1 MKKFVDSYLE
11 SSWKHVVNSIIDK
24 DLSQLTSEL
33 NRVQEIS
40 TQTGIENRAK
50 IMELEEINKDLSNKL
65 SAVELKLSSMSDYET
80 TKKDL
85 SILRSLE
92 FGDSEESEQRPLEVM
107 ILERSKALQVKYRVS
122 EGKVVFLIGLW
133 QKEIYK
139 LDHIWR

>member
-1 MKKFVDSYLE
+1 M
-11 SSWKHVVNSIIDK
+11 NPIIDK

-92 FGDSEESEQRPLEVM
+92 FGDAEESEQRPLEVM
-107 ILERSKALQVKYRVS
+107 ILERSKALQVNNSNIIYSQVPNKRVRPNKRV
-122 EGKVVFLIGLW
+122 GWLF
-133 QKEIYK
+133 
-139 LDHIWR
+139 

>member
-139 LDHIWR
+139 LDDIWR

>member
-1 MKKFVDSYLE
+1 M
-11 SSWKHVVNSIIDK
+11 NPIIDK

-92 FGDSEESEQRPLEVM
+92 FGDPEESEQRPLEVM
-107 ILERSKALQVKYRVS
+107 ILERSKALQVNNPNIIFIKNVAYFIMV
-122 EGKVVFLIGLW
+122 KLITCF
-133 QKEIYK
+133 QSSYK
-139 LDHIWR
+139 LLKLLLYKILV

>member
-1 MKKFVDSYLE
+1 M
-11 SSWKHVVNSIIDK
+11 NPIIDK

-92 FGDSEESEQRPLEVM
+92 FGDPEESEQRPLEVM
-107 ILERSKALQVKYRVS
+107 ILERSKALQVHNS
-122 EGKVVFLIGLW
+122 NI
-133 QKEIYK
+133 IY
-139 LDHIWR
+139 

>member
-1 MKKFVDSYLE
+1 M
-11 SSWKHVVNSIIDK
+11 NPIIDK

-92 FGDSEESEQRPLEVM
+92 FGDPEESEQRPLEVM
-107 ILERSKALQVKYRVS
+107 ILERSKALQVNNSNIIFIKNVAYFITV
-122 EGKVVFLIGLW
+122 KLITCF
-133 QKEIYK
+133 QSSYK
-139 LDHIWR
+139 LLKLLLYNILV

>member
-1 MKKFVDSYLE
+1 M
-11 SSWKHVVNSIIDK
+11 NSIIDK
-24 DLSQLTSEL
+24 DLSHLTSEL

-50 IMELEEINKDLSNKL
+50 IMELEEINNDLSNKL

-92 FGDSEESEQRPLEVM
+92 FGDPEESEQRPLEVM
-107 ILERSKALQVKYRVS
+107 ILERSKALQVNNS
-122 EGKVVFLIGLW
+122 NI
-133 QKEIYK
+133 IY
-139 LDHIWR
+139 

>member
-1 MKKFVDSYLE
+1 
-11 SSWKHVVNSIIDK
+11 VNPIIDK

-92 FGDSEESEQRPLEVM
+92 FGDPEESEQRPLEVM
-107 ILERSKALQVKYRVS
+107 ILERSKALQVNNSNIIYSQVPNKRVRPNKRV
-122 EGKVVFLIGLW
+122 GWLF
-133 QKEIYK
+133 
-139 LDHIWR
+139 

>member
-1 MKKFVDSYLE
+1 M
-11 SSWKHVVNSIIDK
+11 NSIIDK

-107 ILERSKALQVKYRVS
+107 ILERSKALQVKYSVIHNSIAPNEELCSKMALGEVGVS
-122 EGKVVFLIGLW
+122 LP
-133 QKEIYK
+133 
-139 LDHIWR
+139 

>member
-1 MKKFVDSYLE
+1 M
-11 SSWKHVVNSIIDK
+11 NSIIDK

-107 ILERSKALQVKYRVS
+107 ILERSKALQVKYKR
-122 EGKVVFLIGLW
+122 FRNIAWIRFYHLHL
-133 QKEIYK
+133 
-139 LDHIWR
+139 L

>member
-1 MKKFVDSYLE
+1 M
-11 SSWKHVVNSIIDK
+11 NPIIDK

-92 FGDSEESEQRPLEVM
+92 FGDPEESEQRPLEVM
-107 ILERSKALQVKYRVS
+107 ILERSKALQVNNSNIIYSQVPNKRVRPNKRV
-122 EGKVVFLIGLW
+122 GWLF
-133 QKEIYK
+133 
-139 LDHIWR
+139 